1 MYPKVISQL
10 KRKETVRI
18 SNNVKKIF
26 KGKLIVEEVK
36 IERLSCM
43 GRKDENKIRA
53 ITVTMTDIV
62 DEWELV
68 KSSHQLREQ
77 EELWLKK
84 VGTAPDVTRK
94 EREEEA
100 RLKELQENRRQGGW
114 WIIRKGRIVKLDDD
128 RRQ

>member
-84 VGTAPDVTRK
+84 VGIAPDVTRK

>member
-10 KRKETVRI
+10 KRKETMRI

-84 VGTAPDVTRK
+84 VGIAPDVTRK
-94 EREEEA
+94 ESEEEA